1 MKLSEYINQLQEFIK
16 ENPETTE
23 FKVCYSIDDEG
34 NGYNDV
40 YYTPTIGYRG
50 EDGEFISLSDTEWF
64 EENEDAVP
72 NSVCIN

>member
-1 MKLSEYINQLQEFIK
+1 MKLSEYINQLQEFVK
-16 ENPETTE
+16 ENPETSE
-23 FKVCYSIDDEG
+23 FEVCYSIDDEG

-40 YYTPTIGYRG
+40 YYTPTIGYRDK
-50 EDGEFISLSDTEWF
+50 DGEFISLSDTEWF

>member
-16 ENPETTE
+16 ENPEAAE
-23 FKVCYSIDDEG
+23 FEVCYAIDDEG

-40 YYTPTIGYRG
+40 YYTPTIGYRPEG
-50 EDGEFISLSDTEWF
+50 GEFIGISDTEWF
-64 EENEDAVP
+64 EEHEDIKP